1 MIRVVVSFFLSFFLL
16 PPCYRKIM
24 YTSMCACVCEIHTI
38 YIYRSL
44 YCLYLVAVLIS
55 ARRPLCTFIPV
66 VIYLPA
72 QPHQHH
78 REERPC
84 GDICRKRTDLSV
96 SQSATRGLSPRHVRL
111 EDTVKHI
118 SHRHT
123 IIVVVTIVL
132 QYDRDRYLKCLFF
145 NKIVIFPAAFHRIR
159 SPPMKGGR
167 ENDTIFKQLTPA
179 DLVLPASYDDH
190 RLLV

>member
-1 MIRVVVSFFLSFFLL
+1 MKCLFFNKIVIFPAVFHRIRSHRMKGGRENDTTFKQLTPADLVLPASSSSSSSSVKIVSFFLL

-78 REERPC
+78 REKRPC
-84 GDICRKRTDLSV
+84 RDIGRKRTDLSV

-118 SHRHT
+118 SHRHH
-123 IIVVVTIVL
+123 
-132 QYDRDRYLKCLFF
+132 DRCRVGSVRVSD
-145 NKIVIFPAAFHRIR
+145 
-159 SPPMKGGR
+159 
-167 ENDTIFKQLTPA
+167 
-179 DLVLPASYDDH
+179 
-190 RLLV
+190 

>member
-1 MIRVVVSFFLSFFLL
+1 
-16 PPCYRKIM
+16 M

-55 ARRPLCTFIPV
+55 AHRPLCTFIPV

-84 GDICRKRTDLSV
+84 RDIGRKRTDLSV
-96 SQSATRGLSPRHVRL
+96 SQSATRDLSPRHVRL

-118 SHRHT
+118 SHRHHDHQLKLFLSFYYRHVTVQLCIRVCEIHT
-123 IIVVVTIVL
+123 IYIYRSL
-132 QYDRDRYLKCLFF
+132 YCLYS
-145 NKIVIFPAAFHRIR
+145 R
-159 SPPMKGGR
+159 STPIYPPHSMP
-167 ENDTIFKQLTPA
+167 I
-179 DLVLPASYDDH
+179 
-190 RLLV
+190 

>member
-1 MIRVVVSFFLSFFLL
+1 
-16 PPCYRKIM
+16 M

-84 GDICRKRTDLSV
+84 RDIARKRTDLSV
-96 SQSATRGLSPRHVRL
+96 SQSATRDLSPRHVRL

-159 SPPMKGGR
+159 SHPMKDGSAFHRIRSHPMKGGR
-167 ENDTIFKQLTPA
+167 ENDTILKQFASA

>member
-1 MIRVVVSFFLSFFLL
+1 MLLFLSFFLSFFLL

-84 GDICRKRTDLSV
+84 RDIGRKRTDLSV
-96 SQSATRGLSPRHVRL
+96 SQSATRDLSPIHVRL

-123 IIVVVTIVL
+123 IIVVV

-159 SPPMKGGR
+159 SHPMKGSR
-167 ENDTIFKQLTPA
+167 ENDTLCPYKEICK
-179 DLVLPASYDDH
+179 
-190 RLLV
+190 

>member
-1 MIRVVVSFFLSFFLL
+1 MLPYNYVYVCVKYILS
-16 PPCYRKIM
+16 
-24 YTSMCACVCEIHTI
+24 TSTGLCIVCIVTV
-38 YIYRSL
+38 RL
-44 YCLYLVAVLIS
+44 S

-84 GDICRKRTDLSV
+84 RDIGRKRTDLSV
-96 SQSATRGLSPRHVRL
+96 SQSATRDLSPRHVRL

-132 QYDRDRYLKCLFF
+132 QCDRDRYLKCLFF

-159 SPPMKGGR
+159 SHPMKGSR
-167 ENDTIFKQLTPA
+167 ENDTLCPYKEICK
-179 DLVLPASYDDH
+179 
-190 RLLV
+190 

>member
-1 MIRVVVSFFLSFFLL
+1 MNDDTCCCFFLSFFLL

-72 QPHQHH
+72 QPHQNH
-78 REERPC
+78 RGQGPC
-84 GDICRKRTDLSV
+84 RDIGRKRTDLSV
-96 SQSATRGLSPRHVRL
+96 SQSATRDLSPRHVRL

-118 SHRHT
+118 SHRHH
-123 IIVVVTIVL
+123 
-132 QYDRDRYLKCLFF
+132 DRCRVGSVRVSD
-145 NKIVIFPAAFHRIR
+145 
-159 SPPMKGGR
+159 
-167 ENDTIFKQLTPA
+167 
-179 DLVLPASYDDH
+179 
-190 RLLV
+190 

>member
-1 MIRVVVSFFLSFFLL
+1 
-16 PPCYRKIM
+16 M

-78 REERPC
+78 RGDRPC

-118 SHRHT
+118 SHRHH
-123 IIVVVTIVL
+123 
-132 QYDRDRYLKCLFF
+132 DRRR
-145 NKIVIFPAAFHRIR
+145 VG
-159 SPPMKGGR
+159 S
-167 ENDTIFKQLTPA
+167 
-179 DLVLPASYDDH
+179 V
-190 RLLV
+190 RLSD

>member
-1 MIRVVVSFFLSFFLL
+1 MNDDTCCCCFFLL

-24 YTSMCACVCEIHTI
+24 YTSMCACVCEIHTT

-66 VIYLPA
+66 VIFFPA
-72 QPHQHH
+72 YVTNKFG
-78 REERPC
+78 RVRPC

-96 SQSATRGLSPRHVRL
+96 SQSATRDLSPRHVRL

-118 SHRHT
+118 SHRHH
-123 IIVVVTIVL
+123 
-132 QYDRDRYLKCLFF
+132 DRCCVGSVRVSD
-145 NKIVIFPAAFHRIR
+145 
-159 SPPMKGGR
+159 
-167 ENDTIFKQLTPA
+167 
-179 DLVLPASYDDH
+179 
-190 RLLV
+190 